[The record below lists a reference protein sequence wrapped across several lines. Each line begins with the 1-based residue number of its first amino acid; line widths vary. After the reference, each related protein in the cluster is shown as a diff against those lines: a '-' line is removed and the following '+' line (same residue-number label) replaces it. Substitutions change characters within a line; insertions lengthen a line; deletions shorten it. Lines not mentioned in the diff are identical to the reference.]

1 MSNVLIVGGGAR
13 EHAIARA
20 LKKSPK
26 EINIFYCA
34 STQNPGMDLLCKNC
48 CVVNLSQHAAIIH
61 FSLTHHIDF
70 AIIGPEA
77 VLAAGLV
84 DDLHNANISCVGPTK
99 CLAQIESSK
108 GFARDLML
116 EYHIDGAPHYNRF
129 LKFNRDEIKNYLQFL
144 ENNYVIKADGLCGGK
159 GVEFSLISFTDGET
173 LRHFPPVQD
182 HKRAFENDIGPN
194 TGGMG
199 SYSLDNHLLPF
210 LSEKHVRAAQA
221 INETTL
227 KALQNKCQQR
237 YCGFFYGGFMLT
249 KNGVKVIE
257 FNARLGDPEAINLLS
272 ILETDFLQLCE
283 SAILKKLSTIKLTCF
298 HESTVVKYV
307 VPKGYPEKTLE
318 APIEIDNISNQH
330 YFGAVK
336 TVDNQFIMTGSRA
349 IAVLGKGKT
358 LLEAEKQAEK
368 LASQI
373 KGPVFYRQDIGT
385 AALVDRYARM
395 SSECI

>member
-129 LKFNRDEIKNYLQFL
+129 LKFNRDEIKNYFAQFPQ
-144 ENNYVIKADGLCGGK
+144 IKA
-159 GVEFSLISFTDGET
+159 VEVKF
-173 LRHFPPVQD
+173 RP
-182 HKRAFENDIGPN
+182 AW
-194 TGGMG
+194 
-199 SYSLDNHLLPF
+199 LLKTP
-210 LSEKHVRAAQA
+210 R
-221 INETTL
+221 
-227 KALQNKCQQR
+227 
-237 YCGFFYGGFMLT
+237 
-249 KNGVKVIE
+249 
-257 FNARLGDPEAINLLS
+257 
-272 ILETDFLQLCE
+272 
-283 SAILKKLSTIKLTCF
+283 SA
-298 HESTVVKYV
+298 ER
-307 VPKGYPEKTLE
+307 
-318 APIEIDNISNQH
+318 IEIMV
-330 YFGAVK
+330 G
-336 TVDNQFIMTGSRA
+336 
-349 IAVLGKGKT
+349 
-358 LLEAEKQAEK
+358 E
-368 LASQI
+368 
-373 KGPVFYRQDIGT
+373 
-385 AALVDRYARM
+385 
-395 SSECI
+395 

>member
-1 MSNVLIVGGGAR
+1 
-13 EHAIARA
+13 
-20 LKKSPK
+20 
-26 EINIFYCA
+26 
-34 STQNPGMDLLCKNC
+34 
-48 CVVNLSQHAAIIH
+48 
-61 FSLTHHIDF
+61 
-70 AIIGPEA
+70 
-77 VLAAGLV
+77 
-84 DDLHNANISCVGPTK
+84 
-99 CLAQIESSK
+99 
-108 GFARDLML
+108 
-116 EYHIDGAPHYNRF
+116 
-129 LKFNRDEIKNYLQFL
+129 
-144 ENNYVIKADGLCGGK
+144 
-159 GVEFSLISFTDGET
+159 
-173 LRHFPPVQD
+173 
-182 HKRAFENDIGPN
+182 
-194 TGGMG
+194 MG
-199 SYSLDNHLLPF
+199 SYSDANHLLPF
-210 LSEKHVRAAQA
+210 LKKEHLKEAHEITVRIAEA
-221 INETTL
+221 L
-227 KALQNKCQQR
+227 KKEFGAYK
-237 YCGFFYGGFMLT
+237 GVMYGGFMLT
-249 KNGVKVIE
+249 KNGVKGIE